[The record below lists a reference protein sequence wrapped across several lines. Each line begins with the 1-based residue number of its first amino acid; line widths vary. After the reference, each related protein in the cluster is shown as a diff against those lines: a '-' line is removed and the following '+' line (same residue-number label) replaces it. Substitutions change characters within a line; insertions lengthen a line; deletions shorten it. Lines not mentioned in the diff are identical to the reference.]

1 MRRTRGRMSVSCL
14 YPVSIHAL
22 NYYIRQGCIMTTH
35 VCWSVRWCVCL
46 LVRYARLSVISRKSE
61 STIFI
66 IMNLGKDVQNNKSN
80 LQEVKVE
87 V

>member
-1 MRRTRGRMSVSCL
+1 
-14 YPVSIHAL
+14 
-22 NYYIRQGCIMTTH
+22 MTTH